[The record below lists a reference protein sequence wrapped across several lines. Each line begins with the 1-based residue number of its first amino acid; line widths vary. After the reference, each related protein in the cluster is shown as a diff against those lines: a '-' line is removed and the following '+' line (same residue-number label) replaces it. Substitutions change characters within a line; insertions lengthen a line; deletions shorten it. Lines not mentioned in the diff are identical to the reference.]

1 MNKTQIG
8 MITATALSLVIAA
21 AACTKNSDE
30 SANTSTASNAA
41 NTMSSQNSMAQQN
54 TANAPAAAP
63 TYSDVKELKI
73 EDLKAGTGAEA
84 TPGKMVTVNYTGWLT
99 NGTKFDSSLDRN
111 QPFQF
116 KLGGGMVIKGW
127 DQGVAGMKVGG
138 KRRLII
144 PSQLGYGERG
154 AGNVIPPNATLV
166 FEVDLLDVK

>member
-1 MNKTQIG
+1 MNRTQIG
-8 MITATALSLVIAA
+8 IMIASALTLVVAA

-30 SANTSTASNAA
+30 SASTNSSGGSNMAANQNQGSTAG
-41 NTMSSQNSMAQQN
+41 
-54 TANAPAAAP
+54 NAPAAAP

-84 TPGKMVTVNYTGWLT
+84 TPGHMVTVNYTGWLT